1 MSLVSRDPELH
12 PPASLT
18 TTPHSTSMTLPVAR
32 RDFKTTQRIDMP
44 TGESC
49 SSRPADAFSAV
60 KHPCAVLCCDATPHR
75 VQHNLDSRPRPT
87 STGPQHVARRDVTTT
102 TRIDMPT
109 GASSRSRPGDA
120 FQVLKCAS
128 CLSGSGAAL
137 ARVSHNHTTLY
148 FHDSTC
154 RKT

>member
-1 MSLVSRDPELH
+1 MPPVCRDPELH
-12 PPASLT
+12 SPASHT
-18 TTPHSTSMTLPVAR
+18 TTPHFTSMTLPVAR

-44 TGESC
+44 TGASC

-60 KHPCAVLCCDATPHR
+60 KHPCAVSRCDATPHR
-75 VQHNLDSRPRPT
+75 VQHNIDSRPRPT

-102 TRIDMPT
+102 TRIDMPS
-109 GASSRSRPGDA
+109 GALCSSRPEDA
-120 FQVLKCAS
+120 FRVLKHVS
-128 CLSGSGAAL
+128 CLSGSGAAP
-137 ARVSHNHTTLY
+137 ARVSHHHTPLY